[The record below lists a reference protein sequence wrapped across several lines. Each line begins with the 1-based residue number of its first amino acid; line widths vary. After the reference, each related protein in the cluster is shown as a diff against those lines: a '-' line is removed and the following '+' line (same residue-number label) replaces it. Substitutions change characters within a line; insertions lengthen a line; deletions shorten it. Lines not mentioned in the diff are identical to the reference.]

1 MAVIKKQP
9 PKKNKTKVLSID
21 SNNPVAQ
28 VPKWYPIDWD
38 KVTTIKDLKVIMAN
52 MGLGCS
58 EDAPAYIQ
66 LEKYLRKND

>member
-1 MAVIKKQP
+1 MATTKKSRVIK
-9 PKKNKTKVLSID
+9 ID
-21 SNNPVAQ
+21 SKNLVAEQ
-28 VPKWYPIDWD
+28 PKWFAVDWN

-58 EDAPAYIQ
+58 EDAPAYVQ

>member
-9 PKKNKTKVLSID
+9 PKKNRSKIIELD
-21 SNNPVAQ
+21 SNNQIAQ
-28 VPKWYPIDWD
+28 AKWYPIDWD

-58 EDAPAYIQ
+58 EDAPAYVQ